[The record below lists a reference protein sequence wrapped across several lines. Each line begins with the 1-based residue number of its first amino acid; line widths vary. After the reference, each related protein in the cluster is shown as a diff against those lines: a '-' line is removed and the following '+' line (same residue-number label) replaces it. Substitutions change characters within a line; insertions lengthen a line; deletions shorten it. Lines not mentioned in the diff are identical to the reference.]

1 MSFIELSRKKSP
13 WVLHVN
19 TGGCNG
25 CDLEI
30 LSCLTPRFDVSRFG
44 VYSTGNPK
52 HADVMLV
59 VGPVTLKYKEI
70 ITNLYN
76 QMPDPKV
83 VMAVGSCASTGAI
96 YQGCYGTCGSL
107 DKVIPVDVY
116 VPGCNCRPEGIIDGL
131 VLALDILNEKERK
144 ILEEKKKAKSQ
155 GAA

>member
-1 MSFIELSRKKSP
+1 MSIIELSRKKSP
-13 WVLHVN
+13 WVIHVG

-52 HADVMLV
+52 HADVMLC
-59 VGPVTLKYKEI
+59 VGPVTQKYKAI

-83 VMAVGSCASTGAI
+83 VIAVGTCASTGGI

-107 DKVIPVDVY
+107 DQVIPVDVY
-116 VPGCNCRPEGIIDGL
+116 IPGCNVRPEAVIDGL
-131 VLALDILNEKERK
+131 VLALDLLNEKERK
-144 ILEEKKKAKSQ
+144 FLAEKKKEKTTGVA
-155 GAA
+155 